1 MSDDRLARALLRLY
15 PPAWRARYGDE
26 FLALVADTG
35 LSWRTLAD
43 VSSAALVER
52 ARAIAGA
59 KLWEGD
65 PVVAGQPLPP
75 RTVGEAL
82 TVTAT
87 FFGLVGLSALVL
99 GLLGVPYPGSRLSW
113 FQKVFWLLYI
123 ANANVWITFVG
134 SPAAHGAARFASF
147 GAAAALAGGA
157 LLIGNRLAWLGI
169 PEPSEGALLA
179 VFFGICL
186 LGGGRFMYFMIRPLV
201 SYPARWPVMHSRERL
216 AWCVAVLMLL
226 SLFGL
231 ADQAGEAFWSLA
243 FLFWMFRH
251 GSLAVTA
258 VGVARRRSER
268 EAIFGAPP
276 GGPRP
281 PAAV

>member
-15 PPAWRARYGDE
+15 PRAWRARYGDE

-35 LSWRTLAD
+35 LSWRTLVD

-87 FFGLVGLSALVL
+87 FSGLVGLSVLVL
-99 GLLGVPYPGSRLSW
+99 GLLGVPYPGSRLPW
-113 FQKVFWLLYI
+113 FQKVFWWWFI
-123 ANANVWITFVG
+123 ANANVWVAFVG

-157 LLIGNRLAWLGI
+157 LLIGNRLAWLGV
-169 PEPSEGALLA
+169 PEPAERRVLRGPLRHLPSG
-179 VFFGICL
+179 V
-186 LGGGRFMYFMIRPLV
+186 GRFMYFMVRPLV
-201 SYPARWPVMHSRERL
+201 SYPARWPVMHPREHL
-216 AWCVAVLMLL
+216 AWHVAVLMSL
-226 SLFGL
+226 SFFGL
-231 ADQAGEAFWSLA
+231 ADPAGETFWHMAFI
-243 FLFWMFRH
+243 FWMFRN

-258 VGVARRRSER
+258 AGVARRRSER

-276 GGPRP
+276 GGPYP